1 MAIEHKLSPTH
12 EAPYRGLRVLDFGQG
27 IASPYC
33 AMLLGVYGAE
43 VIKVEPPE
51 GDWSRFLGTTYG
63 SHTTLSAV
71 YNRGKRSLCLD
82 MKHKDGIAIARRL
95 AKECDV
101 LIEGFRPGVAARL
114 GIGYEELSR
123 DNPGLIYLSVS
134 AFGQSGPYSKR
145 PGSDSV
151 AQAFS
156 GLVSI
161 NVGNDGTPHRV
172 GTTISDVVTGVYAF
186 QAIATTLFARA
197 TVGTGRWIDVN
208 LCQSTSALLGHKVA
222 EHILEG
228 GAPRALNVP
237 AGSYQTTDGW
247 MMVTLVN
254 EPQYKRLC
262 AAIGREDLA
271 SDPRFADFAR
281 RADAVDTLIPQLRE
295 VFLTQP
301 TDVWLSRLHAA
312 DLIAERI
319 LNPGEWLRNVHVEAT
334 RAAVCQDTP
343 GVGPVYSPRTPGI
356 ASLSEDELCPA
367 PDIGQDSTAVLLE
380 AGLDRGAI
388 DELIKAG
395 AVRQA
400 KGGTGMSADL
410 VRYSV
415 SGHIAEIMLDRPPVN
430 ALSMPL
436 IDALLAALAKARDD
450 EAVRAV
456 VIGSEHKV
464 FCAGLDLDIVRGKP
478 GIETKKFLERLYF
491 ALNDIQ
497 YRMGKPTI
505 AAIDGAV
512 RAGGMTIAISCDMI
526 IAGDAS
532 TFGYPEIDVGL
543 IPAIHFVQ
551 LPRLVGKHQAFGPLF
566 LGEPFDAATA
576 FRMGL
581 LSEVVPKGT
590 ALDRAREIARKLAA
604 KSPIVMKIGRD
615 AFMRAVDAD
624 FRRSVEN
631 AAESFALVA
640 TTEDCQEGL
649 NAFVE
654 KRTPNYRGR

>member
-1 MAIEHKLSPTH
+1 MAIERKISPTH

-33 AMLLGVYGAE
+33 AMLLGVYGAD

-95 AKECDV
+95 AKDCDV

-237 AGSYQTTDGW
+237 AGSYQTADGW

-262 AAIGREDLA
+262 AAIGRDDLA

-281 RADAVDTLIPQLRE
+281 RADAVDALIPQLRE

-301 TDVWLSRLHAA
+301 TDVWLARLHAA

-334 RAAVCQDTP
+334 RAAVCQQTP

-356 ASLSEDELCPA
+356 ASFSEDDLRPA
-367 PDIGQDSTAVLLE
+367 PDIGQDSYEVLLE
-380 AGLDRGAI
+380 AGFERGAI
-388 DELIKAG
+388 DDLVKAG

-400 KGGTGMSADL
+400 KKGRHGMSTDL

-415 SGHIAEIMLDRPPVN
+415 SGNIAEIMLDRPPVN
-430 ALSMPL
+430 ALSMDL
-436 IDALLAALAKARDD
+436 IDALLAALSKARDD

-456 VIGSEHKV
+456 IIGSAHKV

-478 GIETKKFLERLYF
+478 RDRDQEIPRTAVFRAQRYPVSHGQADHRCRRRRGAGRRHDDCDLLRHDHRRRRLYLRLSRDRCRPDPGDSLR
-491 ALNDIQ
+491 A
-497 YRMGKPTI
+497 I
-505 AAIDGAV
+505 AAAGRQAPGVWTAVSGRALRCRDRLSHGAAE
-512 RAGGMTIAISCDMI
+512 RGGAE
-526 IAGDAS
+526 G
-532 TFGYPEIDVGL
+532 
-543 IPAIHFVQ
+543 
-551 LPRLVGKHQAFGPLF
+551 
-566 LGEPFDAATA
+566 
-576 FRMGL
+576 
-581 LSEVVPKGT
+581 
-590 ALDRAREIARKLAA
+590 DRA
-604 KSPIVMKIGRD
+604 
-615 AFMRAVDAD
+615 
-624 FRRSVEN
+624 
-631 AAESFALVA
+631 
-640 TTEDCQEGL
+640 
-649 NAFVE
+649 
-654 KRTPNYRGR
+654 